1 MNVEPVAEV
10 TDGLV
15 VLFSQATNAAMAHRG
30 GPAMWQSILC
40 DMGPEEF
47 LHAAIARNELWIA
60 QMGDNLVGLA
70 VCRNGLIEVVYVQ
83 KSSRRQGVGTSLIR
97 AVLMSVR
104 EPVDA
109 YALPGDRA
117 TKSFYESLG
126 WKARLLT
133 MRGA

>member
-1 MNVEPVAEV
+1 MSVEPAVEV
-10 TDGLV
+10 TDGLM
-15 VLFSQATNAAMAHRG
+15 VLFNHATNTALNHRG
-30 GPAMWQSILC
+30 GPAMLHSILL
-40 DMGPEEF
+40 DEEPEAF
-47 LHAAIARNELWIA
+47 LQAVVARNELWTA
-60 QMGDNLVGLA
+60 QMGENLIGFAL
-70 VCRNGLIEVVYVQ
+70 CRNGLIEAVYVQ
-83 KSSRRQGVGTSLIR
+83 KSSRRQGVGTSLVR
-97 AVLMSVR
+97 AIMTAVS

>member
-1 MNVEPVAEV
+1 MSVARATAA
-10 TDGLV
+10 TDELAA
-15 VLFSQATNAAMAHRG
+15 LFHHATNAASNHRG
-30 GPAMWQSILC
+30 GTALLHSLF
-40 DMGPEEF
+40 DGVDPEGF
-47 LHAAIARNELWIA
+47 LSGVIARNELWTARQGESLIGFA
-60 QMGDNLVGLA
+60 L
-70 VCRNGLIEVVYVQ
+70 CRNGLVEAVYVQ
-83 KSSRRQGVGTSLIR
+83 KSSRRQGVATSLLR
-97 AVLMSVR
+97 AIMAAAS